1 MGGEAF
7 YGAQRLNKFC
17 VRIAQLKNDVIDI
30 IRRFSINFIQSS
42 SKNRLFH
49 MDFRFDHNEI
59 VLNSNYPDG
68 CWAQEERTP
77 LPLLLGKKFN
87 IEIKCSTDRF
97 VVY

>member
-1 MGGEAF
+1 
-7 YGAQRLNKFC
+7 
-17 VRIAQLKNDVIDI
+17 
-30 IRRFSINFIQSS
+30 
-42 SKNRLFH
+42 

-97 VVY
+97 VVN